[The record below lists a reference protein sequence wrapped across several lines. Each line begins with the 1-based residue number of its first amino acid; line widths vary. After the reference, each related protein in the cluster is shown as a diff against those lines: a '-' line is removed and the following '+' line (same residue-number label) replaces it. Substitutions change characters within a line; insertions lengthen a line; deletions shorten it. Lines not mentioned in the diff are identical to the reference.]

1 MLGILNSIIIAI
13 LLGCKMSRQARC
25 SKKHC
30 KYTCYIFSSVSGET
44 KLSKLNISKEY
55 EGQKV
60 KGYYELNAS

>member
-1 MLGILNSIIIAI
+1 
-13 LLGCKMSRQARC
+13 MSRQARC